1 MVTAAHEKRKTAL
14 EAELARVLPL
24 LIDEY
29 GAEKVILFGSLATG
43 EVGEWSD
50 LDLVVIK
57 ETEKEFMDRIDDV
70 TRLTRPQLATDVVV
84 YTPAGFERMC
94 EGRRFFR
101 EEVVAKGRV
110 VYEAGMAT
118 LV

>member
-1 MVTAAHEKRKTAL
+1 MVTAVNERRKAAL

-24 LIDEY
+24 LIGEY

-57 ETEKEFMDRIDDV
+57 KTEKKFMDRIDDV
-70 TRLTRPQLATDVVV
+70 TRLTRPRLATDVVV
-84 YTPAGFERMC
+84 YSPAEFERMC

-101 EEVVAKGRV
+101 EEIVAKGRV
-110 VYEAGMAT
+110 VYDAGMAA
-118 LV
+118 VV